1 MIWDHASDR
10 RRARSRLS
18 EHCAL
23 SPVLGTLLAQR
34 DLADADA
41 CEAFLRPRL
50 AQLRDPFELSQM
62 DAAVARI
69 EQAIDARSRF

>member
-1 MIWDHASDR
+1 M
-10 RRARSRLS
+10 
-18 EHCAL
+18 
-23 SPVLGTLLAQR
+23 
-34 DLADADA
+34 DA

-69 EQAIDARSRF
+69 EQAINAAESILVFGDYDVDGVTSTVQLVHLLRLLGTQPRFTVPADG